1 MDSSSGSD
9 APVSGLS
16 AATAALSAERR
27 QIDAFLDALWLEKNL
42 GENTLMAYRQDLL
55 QLATALAEQEL
66 TLTTAD
72 EGALARILGQ
82 KLQSGAALRSVAR
95 LLSSVRRF
103 YGYAEREGWVARDPS
118 RNLHSPRLGR
128 VLPHVLSET
137 EIEALLAAPDCTRPL
152 GLRDAAM
159 LELMYACGLR
169 VSELV
174 NLEMRQVDLS
184 ADLVVVFGKGR
195 KERLVPMGEVAAGRM
210 AQYLQSGRPH
220 ILGERISAAIFV
232 TGRGAAMTRQRF
244 WQNIEHYAQS
254 AGITQPVSPHGLRH
268 AFATHLL
275 NHGADLRSVQ
285 LMLGHA
291 NLSTTELYTYV
302 AQARLK
308 ELHQKHHPRG

>member
-1 MDSSSGSD
+1 M
-9 APVSGLS
+9 PS
-16 AATAALSAERR
+16 AGLSAERQR
-27 QIDAFLDALWLEKNL
+27 IDTFLDALWLEKNL
-42 GENTLMAYRQDLL
+42 GENTLTAYRQDLL
-55 QLATALAEQEL
+55 QVAAALAELGL

-72 EGALARILGQ
+72 DGALARILGQ
-82 KLQSGAALRSVAR
+82 RLQAGAALRSVVR

-103 YGYAEREGWVARDPS
+103 YGYAEREGWVSRDPS
-118 RNLHSPRLGR
+118 RNLQSPRIGR

-137 EIEALLAAPDCTRPL
+137 ETESLLAAPDCTHPL

-174 NLEMRQVDLS
+174 NLETRQVDLG
-184 ADLVVVFGKGR
+184 ADMVVVFGKGR
-195 KERLVPMGEVAAGRM
+195 KERLVPMGEVASSRVT
-210 AQYLQSGRPH
+210 QYLQTGRPQ
-220 ILGERISAAIFV
+220 ILGQRISAFLFV
-232 TGRGAAMTRQRF
+232 TARGTAMTRQRF
-244 WQNIEHYAQS
+244 WQNIERYARS
-254 AGITQPVSPHGLRH
+254 AGITQTVSPHSLRH

-291 NLSTTELYTYV
+291 ALSTTEIYTHV

-308 ELHQKHHPRG
+308 ALHAKHHPRG

>member
-1 MDSSSGSD
+1 MSSAG
-9 APVSGLS
+9 
-16 AATAALSAERR
+16 LSAERQR
-27 QIDAFLDALWLEKNL
+27 IDTFLDALWLEKNL
-42 GENTLMAYRQDLL
+42 GENTLTAYRQDLL
-55 QLATALAEQEL
+55 QVAAALAEWDL

-72 EGALARILGQ
+72 DGALARILGQ
-82 KLQSGAALRSVAR
+82 RLQSGAALRSVVR

-103 YGYAEREGWVARDPS
+103 YGYAEREGWVSRDPS
-118 RNLHSPRLGR
+118 RNLQSPRIGR

-137 EIEALLAAPDCTRPL
+137 ETEALLAAPDCTHPL

-174 NLEMRQVDLS
+174 NLETRQVDLS
-184 ADLVVVFGKGR
+184 ADMVVVFGKGR
-195 KERLVPMGEVAAGRM
+195 KERLVPMGEVAASRVT
-210 AQYLQSGRPH
+210 QYLQMGRPQ
-220 ILGERISAAIFV
+220 ILGQRISAALFV

-244 WQNIEHYAQS
+244 WQNIERYARS
-254 AGITQPVSPHGLRH
+254 AGITQTVSPHSLRH

-291 NLSTTELYTYV
+291 ALSTTEIYTHV

-308 ELHQKHHPRG
+308 ALHAKHHPRG

>member
-1 MDSSSGSD
+1 M
-9 APVSGLS
+9 PS
-16 AATAALSAERR
+16 AGLSAERQR
-27 QIDAFLDALWLEKNL
+27 IDTFLDALWLEKNL
-42 GENTLMAYRQDLL
+42 GENTLTAYRQDLL
-55 QLATALAEQEL
+55 QVAAALAEWDL

-72 EGALARILGQ
+72 DGALARILGQ
-82 KLQSGAALRSVAR
+82 RLQSGAALRSVVR

-103 YGYAEREGWVARDPS
+103 YGYAEREGWVSRDPS
-118 RNLHSPRLGR
+118 RNLQSPRIGR

-137 EIEALLAAPDCTRPL
+137 ETEALLAAPDCTHPL

-174 NLEMRQVDLS
+174 NLETRQVDLS
-184 ADLVVVFGKGR
+184 ADMVVVFGKGR
-195 KERLVPMGEVAAGRM
+195 KERLVPMGEVAAGRVT
-210 AQYLQSGRPH
+210 QYLQMSRPQ
-220 ILGERISAAIFV
+220 ILGQRISAALFV

-244 WQNIEHYAQS
+244 WQNIERYARS
-254 AGITQPVSPHGLRH
+254 AGITQTVSPHSLRH

-291 NLSTTELYTYV
+291 ALSTTEIYTHV

-308 ELHQKHHPRG
+308 ALHAKHHPRG

>member
-1 MDSSSGSD
+1 M
-9 APVSGLS
+9 PS
-16 AATAALSAERR
+16 AGLSAERQR
-27 QIDAFLDALWLEKNL
+27 IDTFLDALWLEKNL
-42 GENTLMAYRQDLL
+42 GENTLTAYRQDLL
-55 QLATALAEQEL
+55 QVAAALAERDL

-72 EGALARILGQ
+72 DGALARILGQ
-82 KLQSGAALRSVAR
+82 RLQSGAALRSVVR

-103 YGYAEREGWVARDPS
+103 YGYAEREGWVSRDPS
-118 RNLHSPRLGR
+118 RNLQSPRIGR

-137 EIEALLAAPDCTRPL
+137 ETESLLAAPDCTHPL

-174 NLEMRQVDLS
+174 NLETRQVDLG
-184 ADLVVVFGKGR
+184 ADMVVVFGKGR
-195 KERLVPMGEVAAGRM
+195 KERLVPMGEVAASRVT
-210 AQYLQSGRPH
+210 QYLQMGRPQ
-220 ILGERISAAIFV
+220 ILGQRISAFLFV
-232 TGRGAAMTRQRF
+232 TGRGTAMTRQRF
-244 WQNIEHYAQS
+244 WQNIERYARS
-254 AGITQPVSPHGLRH
+254 AGITQTVSPHSLRH

-291 NLSTTELYTYV
+291 ALSTTEIYTHV

-308 ELHQKHHPRG
+308 ALHAKHHPRG

>member
-1 MDSSSGSD
+1 M
-9 APVSGLS
+9 PS
-16 AATAALSAERR
+16 AGLSAERQR
-27 QIDAFLDALWLEKNL
+27 IDTFLDALWLEKNL
-42 GENTLMAYRQDLL
+42 GENTLTAYRQDLL
-55 QLATALAEQEL
+55 QVAAALAERDL

-72 EGALARILGQ
+72 DGALARILGQ
-82 KLQSGAALRSVAR
+82 RLQSGAALRSVVR

-103 YGYAEREGWVARDPS
+103 YGYAEREGWVSRDPS
-118 RNLHSPRLGR
+118 RNLQSPRIGR

-137 EIEALLAAPDCTRPL
+137 ETESLLAAPDCTHPL

-174 NLEMRQVDLS
+174 NLETRQVDLG
-184 ADLVVVFGKGR
+184 ADMVVVFGKGR
-195 KERLVPMGEVAAGRM
+195 KERLVPMGEVASSRVT
-210 AQYLQSGRPH
+210 QYLQMGRPQ
-220 ILGERISAAIFV
+220 ILGQRISASLFV
-232 TGRGAAMTRQRF
+232 TGRGTAMTRQRF
-244 WQNIEHYAQS
+244 WQNIERYARS
-254 AGITQPVSPHGLRH
+254 AGITQTVSPHSLRH

-291 NLSTTELYTYV
+291 ALSTTEIYTHV

-308 ELHQKHHPRG
+308 ALHAKHHPRG

>member
-1 MDSSSGSD
+1 MT
-9 APVSGLS
+9 
-16 AATAALSAERR
+16 TAAASAERQ

-42 GENTLMAYRQDLL
+42 GENTLTAYRQDLL
-55 QLATALAEQEL
+55 QVVVALAEQGL

-103 YGYAEREGWVARDPS
+103 YGHAEREGLVPRDPS
-118 RNLHSPRLGR
+118 RNLQSPRLGR
-128 VLPHVLSET
+128 ALPHVLSET
-137 EIEALLAAPDCTRPL
+137 ETEALLAAPDCTRPL

-159 LELMYACGLR
+159 LELIYACGLR

-174 NLEMRQVDLS
+174 NLETRQVDLS
-184 ADLVVVFGKGR
+184 AGLVVVFGKGR
-195 KERLVPMGEVAAGRM
+195 KERLVPMGEMAAGRM
-210 AQYLQSGRPH
+210 AQYLQSGRPQ
-220 ILGERISAAIFV
+220 ILGERISAAVFV

-244 WQNIEHYAQS
+244 WQNIEHYAHV
-254 AGITQPVSPHGLRH
+254 AGITQTVSPHSLRH

-291 NLSTTELYTYV
+291 NLSTTEIYTHV

>member
-1 MDSSSGSD
+1 M
-9 APVSGLS
+9 PS
-16 AATAALSAERR
+16 AGLSAERQR
-27 QIDAFLDALWLEKNL
+27 IDTFLDALWLEKNL
-42 GENTLMAYRQDLL
+42 GENTLTAYRQDLL
-55 QLATALAEQEL
+55 QVAAALAELGL

-72 EGALARILGQ
+72 DGALARILGQ
-82 KLQSGAALRSVAR
+82 RLQAGAALRSVVR

-103 YGYAEREGWVARDPS
+103 YGYAEREGWVSRDPS
-118 RNLHSPRLGR
+118 RNLQSPRIGR

-137 EIEALLAAPDCTRPL
+137 ETEALLAAPDCTHPL

-174 NLEMRQVDLS
+174 NLETRQVDLG
-184 ADLVVVFGKGR
+184 ADMVVVFGKGR
-195 KERLVPMGEVAAGRM
+195 KERLVPMGEVAAGRVT
-210 AQYLQSGRPH
+210 QYLQMSRPQ
-220 ILGERISAAIFV
+220 ILGQRISAFLFV
-232 TGRGAAMTRQRF
+232 TGRGTAMTRQRF
-244 WQNIEHYAQS
+244 WQNIERYARS
-254 AGITQPVSPHGLRH
+254 AGITQTVSPHSLRH

-291 NLSTTELYTYV
+291 ALSTTEIYTHV

-308 ELHQKHHPRG
+308 ALHAKHHPRG

>member
-1 MDSSSGSD
+1 M
-9 APVSGLS
+9 PS
-16 AATAALSAERR
+16 AGLSAERQR
-27 QIDAFLDALWLEKNL
+27 IDTFLDALWLEKNL
-42 GENTLMAYRQDLL
+42 GENTLTAYRQDLL
-55 QLATALAEQEL
+55 QVAAALAERDL

-72 EGALARILGQ
+72 DGALARILGQ
-82 KLQSGAALRSVAR
+82 RLQSGAALRSVVR

-103 YGYAEREGWVARDPS
+103 YGYAEREGWVSRDPS
-118 RNLHSPRLGR
+118 RNLQSPRIGR

-137 EIEALLAAPDCTRPL
+137 ETESLLAAPDCTHPL

-174 NLEMRQVDLS
+174 NLETRQVDLG
-184 ADLVVVFGKGR
+184 ADMVVVFGKGR
-195 KERLVPMGEVAAGRM
+195 KERLVPMGEVASSRVT
-210 AQYLQSGRPH
+210 QYLQTGRPQ
-220 ILGERISAAIFV
+220 ILGQRISAFLFV
-232 TGRGAAMTRQRF
+232 TGRGTAMTRQRF
-244 WQNIEHYAQS
+244 WQNIERYARS
-254 AGITQPVSPHGLRH
+254 AGITQTVSPHSLRH

-291 NLSTTELYTYV
+291 ALSTTEIYTHV

-308 ELHQKHHPRG
+308 ALHAKHHPRG

>member
-1 MDSSSGSD
+1 M
-9 APVSGLS
+9 PS
-16 AATAALSAERR
+16 AGLSAERR
-27 QIDAFLDALWLEKNL
+27 RIDIFLDALWLEKNL
-42 GENTLMAYRQDLL
+42 GENTLTAYRQDLL
-55 QLATALAEQEL
+55 QVAAALAERDL

-72 EGALARILGQ
+72 DGALARILGQ
-82 KLQSGAALRSVAR
+82 RLQSGAALRSVVR

-103 YGYAEREGWVARDPS
+103 YGYAEREGWVSRDPS
-118 RNLHSPRLGR
+118 RNLQSPRIGR

-137 EIEALLAAPDCTRPL
+137 ETESLLAAPDCTHPL

-174 NLEMRQVDLS
+174 NLETRQVDLG
-184 ADLVVVFGKGR
+184 ADMVVVFGKGR
-195 KERLVPMGEVAAGRM
+195 KERLVPMGEVASSRVT
-210 AQYLQSGRPH
+210 QYLQTGRPQ
-220 ILGERISAAIFV
+220 ILGQRISAFLFV
-232 TGRGAAMTRQRF
+232 TGRGTAMTRQRF
-244 WQNIEHYAQS
+244 WQNIERYARS
-254 AGITQPVSPHGLRH
+254 AGITQTVSPHSLRH

-291 NLSTTELYTYV
+291 ALSTTEIYTHV

-308 ELHQKHHPRG
+308 ALHAKHHPRG

>member
-1 MDSSSGSD
+1 M
-9 APVSGLS
+9 PS
-16 AATAALSAERR
+16 AGLSAERQR
-27 QIDAFLDALWLEKNL
+27 IDTFLDALWLEKNL
-42 GENTLMAYRQDLL
+42 GENTLTAYRQDLL
-55 QLATALAEQEL
+55 QVAAALAELGL

-72 EGALARILGQ
+72 DGALARILGQ
-82 KLQSGAALRSVAR
+82 RLQAGAALRSVVR

-103 YGYAEREGWVARDPS
+103 YGYAEREGWVSRDPS
-118 RNLHSPRLGR
+118 RNLQSPRIGR

-137 EIEALLAAPDCTRPL
+137 ETESLLAAPDCTHPL

-174 NLEMRQVDLS
+174 NLETRQVDLG
-184 ADLVVVFGKGR
+184 ADMVVVFGKGR
-195 KERLVPMGEVAAGRM
+195 KERLVPMGEVAASRVT
-210 AQYLQSGRPH
+210 QYLQMGRPQ
-220 ILGERISAAIFV
+220 ILGQRISAFLFV
-232 TGRGAAMTRQRF
+232 TGRGTAMTRQRF
-244 WQNIEHYAQS
+244 WQNIERYARS
-254 AGITQPVSPHGLRH
+254 AGITQTVSPHSLRH

-291 NLSTTELYTYV
+291 ALSTTEIYTHV

-308 ELHQKHHPRG
+308 ALYAKHHPRG